1 MLVELDVG
9 GLDRQRAA
17 SRHGIPRVHREV
29 HDDLLHLPAIGLHER
44 QLGPEAQHDLHV
56 FPDEASEHRPHVGHD
71 HVQVE
76 QRRLDD
82 LLAAEGQ
89 QLAREPRGARARLL
103 NLRDVRLARIVRI
116 EIGQQQLAVPQ
127 NHGQQIVEVVRHAAG
142 QPSDGFHL
150 LRLLILLLQRAAFG
164 DVQGDADAAHRFAVL
179 AEVDAARAAQPPHRA
194 VGPDRSMLDRE
205 IGAGLHRA
213 FAIVSS
219 TDVRSSG

>member
-1 MLVELDVG
+1 MSVD
-9 GLDRQRAA
+9 
-17 SRHGIPRVHREV
+17 
-29 HDDLLHLPAIGLHER
+29 
-44 QLGPEAQHDLHV
+44 
-56 FPDEASEHRPHVGHD
+56 D

-82 LLAAEGQ
+82 LLAAERQ

-103 NLRDVRLARIVRI
+103 NFRNVRLARIVRI
-116 EIGQQQLAVPQ
+116 EIGQQQLAVAQ

-164 DVQGDADAAHRFAVL
+164 DVQGNADAAHRFAVL

-194 VGPDRSMLDRE
+194 VGPDRSVLHRE
-205 IGAGLHRA
+205 IGAGLHGLPDRLEHGRP
-213 FAIVSS
+213 IVGMNALDERLEGPAKRSGLQAVLGFEDLGPSEHARWCSPCPRSRRSALSS
-219 TDVRSSG
+219 ANRMRSSAVRSASTA